1 MGFGNPRLPTRV
13 CAAAAKG
20 TPYDLMKTRILFSC
34 TLLALGLAAGASAQN
49 PPTGNASVG
58 GRNLGAI
65 TLPAYSGTILMDS
78 LGTPTEL
85 EAPGQQVFAAVIA
98 AYSDL
103 KIPIQI
109 RDSLGGLVGNL
120 RLIERGTFAR
130 DRMSRWFECGSGL
143 SGPYADTYR
152 INIAIVTF
160 IDVLTP
166 KRTRIRTAIAASGKN
181 IEGTS
186 SEAVRCASSGD
197 LEARITSLITGH
209 LTTP

>member
-1 MGFGNPRLPTRV
+1 MN
-13 CAAAAKG
+13 
-20 TPYDLMKTRILFSC
+20 TRILFSC
-34 TLLALGLAAGASAQN
+34 TLLALGIATGGAAQN
-49 PPTGNASVG
+49 PPTGNSSVG

-65 TLPAYSGTILMDS
+65 TLPAYSGAILMDS

-85 EAPGQQVFAAVIA
+85 DAPGKQVFAAVIA
-98 AYSDL
+98 AYTDL
-103 KIPIQI
+103 KIPIEI

-120 RLIERGTFAR
+120 RLIQRGSFAR

-152 INIAIVTF
+152 VNIAIVTF

-166 KRTRIRTAIAASGKN
+166 KRTRIRTAIAAAGKN

-186 SEAVRCASSGD
+186 SDAVRCASRGD
-197 LEARITSLITGH
+197 LEARITNLVSSH
-209 LTTP
+209 LNTP